1 LKAREKIE
9 QVVVGISAP
18 LLLEV
23 TKHVD
28 LRVPLFIWKMAAAAV
43 VVVAA
48 AAAAAA
54 AEARLL

>member
-1 LKAREKIE
+1 ME
-9 QVVVGISAP
+9 QVVVVIFVP

-28 LRVPLFIWKMAAAAV
+28 LRVLLFIWKMAAAAV